1 MWKLN
6 TKYVQHQT
14 ISASHLCILNS
25 LVLFRNLS
33 KALHLALF
41 LKENPT
47 FSRHLRNQKKKN
59 KKGSFDSNK
68 EKPKYTN
75 RILE

>member
-1 MWKLN
+1 MKKLN
-6 TKYVQHQT
+6 IKYVQHQT
-14 ISASHLCILNS
+14 ISASHLCIVNS

-33 KALHLALF
+33 KAFYLALF
-41 LKENPT
+41 LKENRT
-47 FSRHLRNQKKKN
+47 FSRHLRNEKKK
-59 KKGSFDSNK
+59 KGHFDNNK